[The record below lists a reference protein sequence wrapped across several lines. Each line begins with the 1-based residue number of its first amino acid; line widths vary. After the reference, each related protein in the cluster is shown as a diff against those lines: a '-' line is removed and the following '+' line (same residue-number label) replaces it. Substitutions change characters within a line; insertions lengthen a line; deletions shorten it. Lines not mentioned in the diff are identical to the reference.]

1 MHTYNGQKRYVRFL
15 KLSLKLI
22 FSMLFY
28 STKCLRE
35 CVCQI
40 EQDYF
45 NYQ

>member
-1 MHTYNGQKRYVRFL
+1 MHTCNGQKRYVGFL

-22 FSMLFY
+22 FWMFFY

-35 CVCQI
+35 YGCQI